1 MNSTMIL
8 LKKVLRTLKKEFLQE
23 DAAWQQLREAQDRLY
38 EELLSQHR
46 QDKALLHQIDEL
58 LSAQQLYREYT
69 GEYQFFLGL
78 QMGLELGTLRAIPP
92 QYDE

>member
-8 LKKVLRTLKKEFLQE
+8 LKKVLRTLKKECAQE
-23 DAAWQQLREAQDRLY
+23 DAVWQRLRESQDQVY
-38 EELLSQHR
+38 AELLSQHR